1 MQANRPPMTDRTHGT
16 QMRMVPFYYSDGNGG
31 IRFRVILDDGSIYWS
46 PVSRE
51 IALKQIEQLAR
62 LLSEMEKT

>member
-16 QMRMVPFYYSDGNGG
+16 QMRLMPFYYADGYGG
-31 IRFRVILDDGSIYWS
+31 IRFRVILDDGSLYWS